1 MQFVNFISVIKA
13 FATCNGSNQAR
24 KVDTK
29 KKKKKKKR
37 VKRVKKVAA
46 GEKSF
51 GFYE

>member
-24 KVDTK
+24 KVDSK
-29 KKKKKKKR
+29 KKQNR